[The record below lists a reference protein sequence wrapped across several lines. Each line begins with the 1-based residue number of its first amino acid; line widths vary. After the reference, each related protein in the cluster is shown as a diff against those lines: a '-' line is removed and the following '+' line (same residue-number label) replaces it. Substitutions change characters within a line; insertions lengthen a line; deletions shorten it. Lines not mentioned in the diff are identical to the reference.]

1 MNRFKLTEGENMQRR
16 QRKRE
21 ALRQK
26 IFETAIQ
33 LFIEKGYDQ
42 TGIRD
47 IAEAVDI
54 GVGTF
59 HNYFASKEDVLK
71 EFSLML
77 FEDLRDLVSSESFA
91 GLTGR
96 EQVERIFDVLVA
108 VCEEEPTISKA
119 VIKIA
124 LQKPFETL
132 KDDTNQLSDYQAL
145 FEIFLQVVENA
156 TNRNELKL
164 TSSEQVKDASD
175 LLTMLYYFTIGLWA
189 EGELRQPLREELSK
203 KCNML
208 WRGFVTEGL
217 PTHVPSVISGTD
229 SQNKSVVVVGGGLAG
244 LSVAANLA
252 SKGFHVTV
260 VERGGKLGG
269 RAVTIDIKGFKLNYG
284 AHAIYGRDRSVLR
297 KYEKEIGLKVDWK
310 DFDPN
315 LARYDLGESMSAMPA
330 TLGGLMQTQ
339 ILESGRTK
347 IQFMFDVLRT
357 IAKLNR
363 GERGVSIGEWLKRSQ
378 RPQPIQE
385 MLLTLASSNFFTREP
400 ERIPS
405 DIFFAY
411 YKRLFTT
418 QRAVAYIGGGWQ
430 AIVEEFVRIIKENN
444 GVIHT
449 KAKLE
454 GVTFKEDRVASVQ
467 VAGIGELTADHYVF
481 CAPPS
486 NLVSLFGESPIAKEI
501 ETYGTYDQNV
511 VLVYDV
517 ALSKRMECEY
527 TYVYDK
533 LNQVFVTDISHYD
546 TTCTPP
552 GGQLLQGIA
561 YMRKSDIGN
570 RESVEHYKAALE
582 RIYDKHFTGWRDHL
596 VVHRF
601 TERAVAQEIKVYG
614 DQRLMPVQF
623 VSLKNAYFAGDW
635 CEGEGQLSELSFS
648 SGYEVAR
655 RIAAQHES

>member
-1 MNRFKLTEGENMQRR
+1 MQRR

-26 IFETAIQ
+26 IFETAIL
-33 LFIEKGYDQ
+33 LFIEKGYEQ

-71 EFSLML
+71 EFSRMQLD
-77 FEDLRDLVSSESFA
+77 DLRDLVEAESFA
-91 GLTGR
+91 GLSGR
-96 EQVERIFDVLVA
+96 EQIERMFDVLTA
-108 VCEEEPTISKA
+108 GCEEEPNISQA
-119 VIKIA
+119 VIKIGF
-124 LQKPFETL
+124 QKPYETPNGS
-132 KDDTNQLSDYQAL
+132 DVSDYQML
-145 FEIFLQVVENA
+145 HGMFLRVVTQAAE
-156 TNRNELKL
+156 RKELKL
-164 TSSEQVKDASD
+164 KTQFELQDAAD
-175 LLTMLYYFTIGLWA
+175 LLTMLYFYTIELWA
-189 EGELRQPLREELSK
+189 EGQLSLPLRDEFK
-203 KCNML
+203 NKCDML
-208 WRGFVTEGL
+208 WRGFTTTASKPETSLVIDG
-217 PTHVPSVISGTD
+217 VPPSPRT
-229 SQNKSVVVVGGGLAG
+229 VVVVGGGLAG

-252 SKGFHVTV
+252 SKGFQVTV

-297 KYEKEIGLKVDWK
+297 KFEKEIGLKVDWK
-310 DFDPN
+310 DFDPD
-315 LARYDLGESMSAMPA
+315 LARYDLGESMTMMPA
-330 TLGGLMQTQ
+330 TLGGLLQTQ
-339 ILESGRTK
+339 ILESGRNR
-347 IQFMFDVLRT
+347 IQFMIDILRT
-357 IAKLNR
+357 ITKFNR
-363 GERGVSIGEWLKRSQ
+363 GERGVSIGEWLNRSQ
-378 RPQPIQE
+378 RPEPIRE

-400 ERIPS
+400 EKIPS
-405 DIFFAY
+405 GVFFAY

-418 QRAVAYIGGGWQ
+418 QRPVAYIGGGWQ
-430 AIVEEFVRIIKENN
+430 AIVEEFVRIIKENH

-454 GVTFKEDRVASVQ
+454 GVTFDNDRVTSVQ
-467 VAGIGELTADHYVF
+467 VANIGELKADHYVF

-486 NLVSLFGESPIAKEI
+486 DLMNLFSESPIAKEMK
-501 ETYGTYDQNV
+501 TYGTYDQNV
-511 VLVYDV
+511 VLVYDI
-517 ALSKRMECEY
+517 ALSKRMNCEY

-533 LNQVFVTDISHYD
+533 LNQVFVTDISYYD

-561 YMRKSDIGN
+561 YMRKEDIGN
-570 RESVEHYKAALE
+570 RESVERYKAALE

-655 RIAAQHES
+655 RIAAQGVYQSERDA